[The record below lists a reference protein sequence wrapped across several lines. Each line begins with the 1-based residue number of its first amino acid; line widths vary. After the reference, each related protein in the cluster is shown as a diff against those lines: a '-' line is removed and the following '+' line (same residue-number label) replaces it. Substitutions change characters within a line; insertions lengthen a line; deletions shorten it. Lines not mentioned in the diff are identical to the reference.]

1 MALINFDNLTPAEG
15 GGDSEAKIERQ
26 AARLEN
32 QVDAIIRL
40 ALFEIERN
48 LNGQQYKATEAMR
61 RAEDR
66 IDLIAKAILAG
77 QSELDELRAAC
88 AAWVEASR
96 IKPAPGIDNAELFR
110 GEK

>member
-32 QVDAIIRL
+32 HVFAIIKL
-40 ALFEIERN
+40 AISEIERN
-48 LNGQQYKATEAMR
+48 YNGQQYEATEEKR
-61 RAEDR
+61 RAEDHV
-66 IDLIAKAILAG
+66 DLIAKAILAG
-77 QSELDELRAAC
+77 QAELDELRAAC
-88 AAWVEASR
+88 AAWVESSQ
-96 IKPAPGIDNAELFR
+96 IKPAPGINADLFT